1 MENIERNGF
10 NEEKGN
16 SNKLIIA
23 LLALSIVVNGVL
35 GFMMMQKNETIIQ
48 LTGSNQEVNIEKDE
62 LEGELFGMLAQYD
75 SLETSNDTLNVQL
88 SEERAK
94 VEELIA
100 RVKSGNWTIY
110 KLKKETESL
119 RKIMKGFVI
128 TIDSLNT
135 ANQVLMGE
143 NQEIKSELGKERDRA
158 SQLKTDKDKLSKKVE
173 IGERMSTV
181 FIEAYAQ
188 RVKSNTIHKRTE
200 KASRTDKIKCCFTI
214 ASNELTKPGKKDVFI
229 RVIAPNGKV
238 LTLKDDQN
246 NMFEFDGVRGLYS
259 VKKEIIYENKDVDV
273 CLYWLVKKELG
284 AGKYIVYAYADG
296 HEIGVIEFSLK

>member
-1 MENIERNGF
+1 
-10 NEEKGN
+10 
-16 SNKLIIA
+16 
-23 LLALSIVVNGVL
+23 
-35 GFMMMQKNETIIQ
+35 
-48 LTGSNQEVNIEKDE
+48 
-62 LEGELFGMLAQYD
+62 
-75 SLETSNDTLNVQL
+75 
-88 SEERAK
+88 
-94 VEELIA
+94 
-100 RVKSGNWTIY
+100 
-110 KLKKETESL
+110 
-119 RKIMKGFVI
+119 MKGFVI

-214 ASNELTKPGKKDVFI
+214 ASNELTKSGKKDVFI

-238 LTLKDDQN
+238 LTLKDDQK